1 MGTMLKKGF
10 DNELYLK
17 QQSEIILARIKS
29 CNSDKLYLE
38 FGGKIL
44 FDLHAA
50 RVLPGFDPNVKMKL
64 LAKMKDSVD
73 VIMCISALDIEKKKV
88 RADFGITYDS
98 DVMKSIDDFTSW
110 GISVKAV
117 VITRYDGQPTS
128 DIFKKAMEARG
139 MRVYTHRATKG
150 YPTDVDLIVSEQGYG
165 VNAYIETEKPVVVV
179 TAPGPGSGKLATCL
193 SQMYHEYKRGV
204 KAAYA
209 KFETFPIWNL
219 PLKHPV
225 NMAYE
230 AATAELKDVNMID
243 HFHLEAYDIK
253 TVNYNRDI
261 EAFPIVRRIIEKI
274 TNAPSVYKSPT
285 DMGVNRAGF
294 AIIDDEAVRK
304 AAEQEV
310 IRRYFSYACEQAR
323 GLCTAETVQRVEL
336 IMKDMGLTQTDRSTV
351 LPAREAAE
359 NARRR
364 NKGNRGIYSGAAI
377 ELPDGTIVTG
387 HNSPLLH
394 AASSVVL
401 TAIKKLAGIA
411 DDVDLLPSS
420 ILESLAK
427 FKEDVLK
434 SASVSLNLEETLI
447 AFSIGAT
454 TNSMASEAL
463 KKLKDL
469 EGCEIH
475 MTHVPSPGDAA
486 GLRKLGFHIT
496 SDPEFATSALYKKGD
511 FQCKA

>member
-1 MGTMLKKGF
+1 MFKKGF
-10 DNELYLK
+10 DNDLYLK
-17 QQSEIILARIKS
+17 LQSETILARIKD

-50 RVLPGFDPNVKMKL
+50 RVLPGFDPNVKMHL

-73 VIMCISALDIEKKKV
+73 VIMCISAPDIEKKKV

-98 DVMKSIDDFTSW
+98 DVMKTIDDFRAW
-110 GISVKAV
+110 GISVKAI
-117 VITRYDGQPTS
+117 VITRYDGQPSADVFRTT
-128 DIFKKAMEARG
+128 MESRG
-139 MRVYTHRATKG
+139 MKVYTHKFTKG

-165 VNAYIETEKPVVVV
+165 ANPYIETEKPIVVV
-179 TAPGPGSGKLATCL
+179 TGPGPGSGKLATCL
-193 SQMYHEYKRGV
+193 SQMYHEQKRGV
-204 KAAYA
+204 KASYA

-219 PLKHPV
+219 PLNHPV
-225 NMAYE
+225 NRAYE

-261 EAFPIVRRIIEKI
+261 EAFPIVQRIIEKI

-285 DMGVNRAGF
+285 DMGVNQAGN
-294 AIIDDEAVRK
+294 AIVNDEVVRK

-310 IRRYFSYACEQAR
+310 IRRYFRYACEQAL
-323 GLCTAETVQRVEL
+323 GLCSADTLQRVEL
-336 IMKDMGLTQTDRSTV
+336 IMKDMGLKQEDRSTV
-351 LPAREAAE
+351 VPAREAAKIAKE
-359 NARRR
+359 R

-401 TAIKKLAGIA
+401 TAAKKLAGIP
-411 DDVDLLPSS
+411 DEVELLPST
-420 ILESLAK
+420 ILKSLAD

-447 AFSIGAT
+447 AFALAAT
-454 TNSMASEAL
+454 INPTAAAAL
-463 KKLKDL
+463 KKLKEL

-475 MTHVPSPGDAA
+475 MTHVPSPGDAD
-486 GLRKLGFHIT
+486 GLRKLGFHST
-496 SDPEFATSALYKKGD
+496 SDAEFATKALYRR
-511 FQCKA
+511 